1 MEHIMEYNIK
11 LAGFESEIVDLKS
24 LMTQIKNIC
33 NEVGSGCAIQLL
45 RADGIA
51 GQDHIMQA
59 TIQAIKS
66 FERDENIAKD
76 PGLEICVRASAQR
89 QISLALEILGIKEG
103 SMRVCA
109 VALNCE
115 KDVSNRLEKILGCKN
130 DDVLNPDESMLKEIY
145 GISDEEIETSGSLKR
160 ILIERTAL
168 LTVRFE

>member
-1 MEHIMEYNIK
+1 MEYNIK

-24 LMTQIKNIC
+24 LMTQIKDIC
-33 NEVGSGCAIQLL
+33 NEMGSGCTIQLL

-51 GQDHIMQA
+51 GHDHVMQA

-66 FERDENIAKD
+66 FGRDENIAKD

-103 SMRVCA
+103 NMGVCA

-115 KDVSNRLEKILGCKN
+115 KDVFNKLEKILGCKN
-130 DDVLNPDESMLKEIY
+130 DDVLHPDESMLKEIY
-145 GISDEEIETSGSLKR
+145 GISDDEIETFGSLKR

>member
-1 MEHIMEYNIK
+1 MMNFVDYDIK

-24 LMTQIKNIC
+24 LITKIKDISH
-33 NEVGSGCAIQLL
+33 EMGSGCAIQLL

-51 GQDHIMQA
+51 GQEHVMQA

-76 PGLEICVRASAQR
+76 PGLEICVRASAQK
-89 QISLALEILGIKEG
+89 QISLALETLGIGEG
-103 SMRVCA
+103 SMGVCA

-115 KDVSNRLEKILGCKN
+115 KDVFNRLERILGSKN
-130 DDVLNPDESMLKEIY
+130 DDVLNPDENKLKEIY
-145 GISDEEIETSGSLKR
+145 RISDAEIEASGSLKR